1 MQPTGYGAPEIHQQ
15 HHPHHQLMDDDCC
28 SPVFSI
34 SNPQNQTQQHHFY
47 QLLPSQ
53 QQKQQPPQ
61 HVFSQPPPQH
71 SLPMST
77 QQLFHHQN
85 KHFQAFNQNERL
97 LHQPHQQQSC
107 NNVSDPCLDMNFK
120 LGLDGRN
127 RADFL
132 LGNDQNISGFQQR
145 SLVMPPH
152 CWRSQEDSAA
162 IKQQR
167 FWCNSKQSNEEDKG
181 QQEIECNKQQQVDRS
196 NNNEICNKS
205 LESKYR
211 LYGELEAIY
220 NLSKIVETNQLQTG
234 SGSALTGE
242 NSPKACVDLSM
253 PSRDDVQCKNVVE
266 TGGGVNNNAIGVD
279 NGSENS
285 IGEEALLMKIQ
296 KKKRKRKVKEKLGS
310 MVGFFES
317 LVKQVMDHQEG
328 LHRKFLDVIE
338 KMDRERTE
346 REEAWRRQES
356 AKYNR
361 EAVARGHEQTLASNR
376 ESLIISH
383 IEKITG
389 QNINLPPRKSTLLLQ
404 PQLEVTKL
412 EPIKDM
418 KIDTNSRWPKAEV
431 EALIQVRSG
440 LESRFLEPGLKG
452 PLWDEVSSLMG
463 SLGYQRS
470 AKRCK
475 EKWENINKYF
485 RKTKESGKKRS
496 LQSKTCA
503 YFDHLDQLYSR
514 TPLNYF
520 PSCSSNNPPSSFSQE
535 GYTELLEA
543 FVGGQNTSSTGNFNV
558 SEMGSSRLDFDG
570 IGNEKVEFEQGRY
583 DNEQENQVGDEE
595 QEKTDDSEEEGD

>member
-1 MQPTGYGAPEIHQQ
+1 
-15 HHPHHQLMDDDCC
+15 
-28 SPVFSI
+28 
-34 SNPQNQTQQHHFY
+34 
-47 QLLPSQ
+47 
-53 QQKQQPPQ
+53 
-61 HVFSQPPPQH
+61 
-71 SLPMST
+71 
-77 QQLFHHQN
+77 
-85 KHFQAFNQNERL
+85 
-97 LHQPHQQQSC
+97 
-107 NNVSDPCLDMNFK
+107 MNFK

-127 RADFL
+127 SGGFL
-132 LGNDQNISGFQQR
+132 LGNHQNISGIRQR
-145 SLVMPPH
+145 SLVMPPQY
-152 CWRSQEDSAA
+152 WSSQEDYVA

-167 FWCNSKQSNEEDKG
+167 FWCNSKQSNEEEDKG
-181 QQEIECNKQQQVDRS
+181 QQEIECNKQQEVDPS
-196 NNNEICNKS
+196 HNERCNKS
-205 LESKYR
+205 LESRYR

-220 NLSKIVETNQLQTG
+220 NLSKVVETNQLQTG

-279 NGSENS
+279 KGSENS
-285 IGEEALLMKIQ
+285 IGEEALLM
-296 KKKRKRKVKEKLGS
+296 KKRKRKVKEKLGS

-346 REEAWRRQES
+346 REEVWRCQES

-361 EAVARGHEQTLASNR
+361 EAVARAHEQTLASNR

-404 PQLEVTKL
+404 PQPEVTKL

-418 KIDTNSRWPKAEV
+418 KIDSRWPKAEV

-452 PLWDEVSSLMG
+452 RLWDEVSSLIG

-503 YFDHLDQLYSR
+503 YFDQLDQLYSR

-520 PSCSSNNPPSSFSQE
+520 PSCSSSNPPPSCSQE
-535 GYTELLEA
+535 DYTELLEA

-558 SEMGSSRLDFDG
+558 SEMGSSRLDFD
-570 IGNEKVEFEQGRY
+570 
-583 DNEQENQVGDEE
+583 EQENLVGDEE
-595 QEKTDDSEEEGD
+595 DKTDDSEEEGD